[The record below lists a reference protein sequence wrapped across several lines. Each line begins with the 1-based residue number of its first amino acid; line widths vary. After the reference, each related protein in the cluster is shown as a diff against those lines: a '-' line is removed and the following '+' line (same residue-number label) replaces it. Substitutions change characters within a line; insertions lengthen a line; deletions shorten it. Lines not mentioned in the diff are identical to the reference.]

1 MGTLVGWNKL
11 KWELGIPLRDLRLS
25 FGIVLAAVAM
35 ATVGVTARAQDQSG
49 QSNSGQSSSGQS
61 SSGQSSSGQSSSG
74 QSSPSQSSQSPSSQD
89 QANQIQPSQ
98 TQQKDQSNPQQTQPP
113 GNPPPANAPEN
124 PPPNPGNNPP
134 GSTPA
139 DNPKDDGA
147 NPAANAAEAT
157 KDAAIQVADATK
169 KLGQE
174 TLVKVRDWETEWLV
188 GAYVG
193 RNRPLA
199 PLSREGREDL
209 YLNQTFLTPGAYLK
223 RLFDAGVDQVRGSPT
238 QWGGGIGGY
247 SERFASREGQF
258 FAANSLAALGDA
270 KLRYEPRYDQCKCR
284 GFWLRTRHAF
294 VRNLVTY
301 NETEKELRPQWG
313 LYGGAFGGGMIATT
327 WKPTTHNVF
336 TEGGYAALGQVGWG
350 TLENLFTEFAV
361 DINRKLGAK

>member
-1 MGTLVGWNKL
+1 
-11 KWELGIPLRDLRLS
+11 LGIPLRDLRLS

-35 ATVGVTARAQDQSG
+35 ATGGVTARAQDQSG
-49 QSNSGQSSSGQS
+49 QSNSGQSNSNQNQPNQTPPSPTP
-61 SSGQSSSGQSSSG
+61 
-74 QSSPSQSSQSPSSQD
+74 PSQD
-89 QANQIQPSQ
+89 
-98 TQQKDQSNPQQTQPP
+98 QQKDQSNPPQSPPPLQPP
-113 GNPPPANAPEN
+113 AQSQSPEN
-124 PPPNPGNNPP
+124 PPPNPGNNP
-134 GSTPA
+134 A
-139 DNPKDDGA
+139 DNPKDDSA

-209 YLNQTFLTPGAYLK
+209 YLKQTFLTPGAYLK
-223 RLFDAGVDQVRGSPT
+223 RLFDAGIDQARGSPS

-301 NETEKELRPQWG
+301 NETEKDLRPQWG
-313 LYGGAFGGGMIATT
+313 LYGGAFAGGMIATT

-361 DINRKLGAK
+361 DINRKLGSK